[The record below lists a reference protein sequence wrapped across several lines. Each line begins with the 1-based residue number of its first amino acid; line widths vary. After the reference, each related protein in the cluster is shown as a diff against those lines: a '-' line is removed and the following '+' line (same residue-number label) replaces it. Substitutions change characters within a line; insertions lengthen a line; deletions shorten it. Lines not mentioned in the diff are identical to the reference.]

1 MRVAVYSTKPWD
13 EEFLA
18 AANTDHE
25 LRFLEPRLDPTTVSL
40 ADGSDAVC
48 VFVNDDV
55 GREVLARLCELGV
68 RVVALRSA
76 GFNHVDI
83 RAAEECAMTVVR
95 VPAYSPHAVAEHTV
109 GLMLTLNRRIHRA
122 HNRVRDGDF
131 RLVGLMGVDMVG
143 KTAGIIGTGKIG
155 QITAGILQGF
165 GMEVIA
171 YDPYPTEVVTA
182 MGIAYVGLDELLG
195 RSDAISLHCPLTPD
209 TYHLIGTEAIDRMA
223 RSPMVVNTSRGAL
236 IDTVAAIEGL
246 KSGAIGALAL
256 DVYEE
261 EGDLFFEDLSDTVIH
276 DDVFAR
282 LQTFPNVLV
291 TGHQAFF
298 TREAVQQIARV
309 TIENLDALARGESPG
324 TEVTADLVG

>member
-13 EEFLA
+13 EEYLTE
-18 AANTDHE
+18 ANTDHE
-25 LRFLEPRLDPTTVSL
+25 LHFLEPKLDLTTVSL
-40 ADGSDAVC
+40 AGDADAVC

-55 GREVLARLCELGV
+55 SRPVIERLCELGV
-68 RVVALRSA
+68 RTVALRSA

-83 RAAEECAMTVVR
+83 KAAEECGMTVVR

-109 GLMLTLNRRIHRA
+109 GLMIALNRRIHRA

-131 RLVGLMGVDMVG
+131 RLVGLMGVDMVD

-155 QITAGILQGF
+155 QITGGILQGF

-171 YDPYPTEVVTA
+171 YDPYPSDAVRD
-182 MGIAYVGLDELLG
+182 MGIEYVDLPELFA
-195 RSDAISLHCPLTPD
+195 RSHAISLHCPLTPETHHIID
-209 TYHLIGTEAIDRMA
+209 GPAIAQMEL
-223 RSPMVVNTSRGAL
+223 SPMVVNTSRGAL
-236 IDTVAAIEGL
+236 IDTVAAIDGL
-246 KSGAIGALAL
+246 KAGTIGALAL

-261 EGDLFFEDLSDTVIH
+261 EGDLFFEDLSDTVIQ

-298 TREAVQQIARV
+298 TREAVQQISAV
-309 TIENLDALARGESPG
+309 TIANLDALARGTSSG
-324 TEVTADLVG
+324 TEVTSQLVG